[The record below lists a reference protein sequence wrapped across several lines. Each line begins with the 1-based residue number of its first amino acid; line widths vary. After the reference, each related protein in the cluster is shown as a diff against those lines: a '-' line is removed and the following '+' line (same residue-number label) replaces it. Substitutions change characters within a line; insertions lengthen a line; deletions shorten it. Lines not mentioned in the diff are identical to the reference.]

1 MEKALVLSVIC
12 IKCENKDNKTFK
24 EEESIEILIIL
35 VSLKIYNY
43 FKRMSQELR
52 LKNIDQ
58 TRKYFL
64 NEIKQNKLIS
74 RKHKKICTT
83 LNYIKH
89 VFIVASTVTGC
100 IPTSAFPFLSW
111 YSYRNYDICN
121 RI

>member
-1 MEKALVLSVIC
+1 
-12 IKCENKDNKTFK
+12 
-24 EEESIEILIIL
+24 
-35 VSLKIYNY
+35 
-43 FKRMSQELR
+43 MSQELR

-64 NEIKQNKLIS
+64 NEIKQNELMS
-74 RKHKKICTT
+74 RMHKKVCTT

-89 VFIVASTVTGC
+89 VFIVASTITGSV
-100 IPTSAFPFLSW
+100 PTSAFPFLSW